1 MKHSPINY
9 TDYLKIEEL
18 LSQQNLR
25 SVELGKPAHDELLF
39 ITVHQ
44 TYELWFKQML
54 FELDSTLQIFSQD
67 KIEERQLSTVVHRLG
82 RVNEIMR
89 LLIDQVTVLETMT
102 PLDFLDFRGM
112 LYPASGFQSLQFRLI
127 EIKLGLK
134 SENRHTLNSQ
144 PYHSYVAQKEAEIMI
159 ATEKTPSLFDLLDK
173 WLSRTPFLEDE
184 NFKFW
189 DLYKDAVE
197 KMYERDREIVRD
209 NPMLTPDDR
218 DKNLNGI
225 DEAGK
230 QFHALFDETEFQKL
244 RDDGHYRLSFRGIHA
259 ALLVSLYRDEPVLH
273 LPFQV
278 LFQLADL
285 DERMTMWRYRHAL
298 MAQRMLGSKIGTGGS
313 SGHRYLKAAT
323 ERHRIFADLFNLATF
338 FIPRSELPELPDSIK
353 SRMGFQGTS

>member
-1 MKHSPINY
+1 MKYSPVNY
-9 TDYLKIEEL
+9 SDYLKINEL
-18 LSQQNLR
+18 LGQQNLR

-54 FELDSTLQIFSQD
+54 FELDSTLAIFSHD
-67 KIEERQLSTVVHRLG
+67 KIEERLLSTVAHRLA

-102 PLDFLDFRGM
+102 PLDFLDFRDM
-112 LYPASGFQSLQFRLI
+112 LYPASGFQSLQFRLL
-127 EIKLGLK
+127 ETKLGLK
-134 SENRHTLNSQ
+134 AENRHAFNSQ
-144 PYHSYVAQKEAEIMI
+144 PYHSYVAKPEAQIMLD
-159 ATEKTPSLFDLLDK
+159 AEKTPSLFDLVDK
-173 WLSRTPFLEDE
+173 WLSRTPFLEDK

-189 DLYKDAVE
+189 DLYKDAVN
-197 KMYERDREIVRD
+197 KMYERDRETVRH
-209 NPMLTPDDR
+209 NPMLSLEDR
-218 DKNLNGI
+218 AKNLTNI

-230 QFHALFDETEFQKL
+230 QFHALFDESEFQKL
-244 RDDGHYRLSFRGIHA
+244 RDEGHYRLSFRGIHA

-273 LPFQV
+273 LPYQV

-313 SGHRYLKAAT
+313 SGHKYLKAAT

-353 SRMGFQGTS
+353 KRMGFQS

>member
-1 MKHSPINY
+1 MKHTPINY
-9 TDYLKIEEL
+9 NDYLKISEL
-18 LSQQNLR
+18 LSHQNLR
-25 SVELGKPAHDELLF
+25 SEELGKPAHDELLF

-54 FELDSTLQIFSQD
+54 CELDSTLKIFSQD
-67 KIEERQLSTVVHRLG
+67 KIEERLLSTVVHRLG

-102 PLDFLDFRGM
+102 PLDFLDFRDM

-134 SENRHTLNSQ
+134 TEARHTYNSQ
-144 PYHSYVAQKEAEIMI
+144 PYHSYVAKPEADQML
-159 ATEKTPSLFDLLDK
+159 AAEKNPSLFDLIDK
-173 WLSRTPFLEDE
+173 WLSRTPFLENK

-189 DLYKDAVE
+189 DLYRDAVQ
-197 KMYERDREIVRD
+197 KMYERDRVIVRT
-209 NPMLTPDDR
+209 NPMLTEDDR
-218 DKNLNGI
+218 IKNIGNI
-225 DEAGK
+225 DDAAK
-230 QFHALFDETEFQKL
+230 QFQALFDETEFQKL
-244 RDDGHYRLSFRGIHA
+244 RDDGHYRLSFRAMHA

-273 LPFQV
+273 LPYQV

-313 SGHRYLKAAT
+313 SGHKYLKAAT
-323 ERHRIFADLFNLATF
+323 ERHRIFADLFNLTTF

-353 SRMGFQGTS
+353 KRMGFQT